1 MSKDVKGVFVRLPL
15 SDDHVLTLLNAYTGD
30 KETTNPNMEASL
42 ISIGTPVTDGELP
55 TEVVRVRE
63 HCKDIELPWTHHK
76 VPPSDQDA
84 SEYELEVDRLITHK
98 QALAKLAEKDAEI
111 ARLRDVLSLFTAY
124 ESLMDDGEDVAA
136 MAAYANLQLKVHEA
150 MEGPEAISNLGAAP

>member
-15 SDDHVLTLLNAYTGD
+15 SEKQLNELHHTVMYC
-30 KETTNPNMEASL
+30 EEEAAL
-42 ISIGTPVTDGELP
+42 RNIGNPVTCGELE

-63 HCKDIELPWTHHK
+63 YRKDIELPWTYHK
-76 VPPSDQDA
+76 APPSDQDA

-111 ARLRDVLSLFTAY
+111 ARLREVLSLFTVY
-124 ESLMDDGEDVAA
+124 ESLMNDGEDVAA

-150 MEGPEAISNLGAAP
+150 LEGPEAISNLGAAP